1 MSKLK
6 KRVLE
11 LGGKLYYTDTDSI
24 ITDIELPKEMVD
36 KKIIGKL
43 KKEYSIWKGYFIAGK
58 TYLLV
63 LDLLG
68 VIITKEFMVEIKDFL
83 IKKVKGIDA
92 TSLTEEDYIKMLGGE
107 KIDTAIKKVGY
118 KDYSDGSVTICKEK
132 VTINSEPYN
141 KRERF
146 YENNIWVDTK
156 PLVIGS
162 LRLRRDK
169 KVNENLS

>member
-92 TSLTEEDYIKMLGGE
+92 TSLTEEDYI
-107 KIDTAIKKVGY
+107 
-118 KDYSDGSVTICKEK
+118 
-132 VTINSEPYN
+132 
-141 KRERF
+141 
-146 YENNIWVDTK
+146 
-156 PLVIGS
+156 
-162 LRLRRDK
+162 
-169 KVNENLS
+169 